1 MQFVELLDKGTE
13 LVGGS
18 KSELGRQIGMKDDGN
33 MRAAWRG
40 RPIPDSGLAK
50 LAKLTGLDFGLVVA
64 MHNAWTAKTSEEKKF
79 WEELSA
85 EQEKKV
91 GGEGGIRTHGT
102 FQYA

>member
-1 MQFVELLDKGTE
+1 MQFVEILDKGTE

-18 KSELGRQIGMKDDGN
+18 KAELGRQIGMKTDSN
-33 MRAAWRG
+33 MRGAWLG
-40 RPIPDSGLAK
+40 RPIPDAGLAR

-64 MHNAWTAKTSEEKKF
+64 MHNAWTAKTSEDKQF
-79 WEELSA
+79 WEELA
-85 EQEKKV
+85 KEQARKG